1 MNVFQLVTLSNT
13 LPSTLRRIKLP
24 NLSFISTLS
33 DVTSATSLPFYQ
45 LPLAAAAKLNATKS
59 NISFHCFHTDV
70 EYVFEN

>member
-13 LPSTLRRIKLP
+13 LPSTLLP

-59 NISFHCFHTDV
+59 NLSFHCFHTDV